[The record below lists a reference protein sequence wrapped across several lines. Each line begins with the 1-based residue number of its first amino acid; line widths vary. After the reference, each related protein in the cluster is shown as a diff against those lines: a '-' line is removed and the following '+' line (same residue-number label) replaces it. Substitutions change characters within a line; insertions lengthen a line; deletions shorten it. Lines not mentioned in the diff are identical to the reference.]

1 MGLKKEANKMNPARD
16 LYQANP
22 QFWNLVIA
30 LLIFGGM
37 ARIAFWRNDH
47 GMRVGGPLAVG
58 LMLLLTFALLVWAD
72 DNGWTIKKFGGWAAF
87 IVTEAVLLLVLN
99 AWRKSKRE

>member
-1 MGLKKEANKMNPARD
+1 MNPARD

-22 QFWNLVIA
+22 HFWNLVIA

-37 ARIAFWRNDH
+37 ARIAFWRNDN
-47 GMRVGGPLAVG
+47 GLRVGGPLAVG
-58 LMLLLTFALLVWAD
+58 LMLLLTFALLTWAD
-72 DNGWTIKKFGGWAAF
+72 ESGWLIKKYGGWAALL
-87 IVTEAVLLLVLN
+87 IAEAVLILAIN